1 MLNDYELN
9 EKLKKIFSK
18 NLNYYL
24 DKYNYSRNEF
34 IEKVNSRY
42 SFADFK
48 YTTVTDWIN
57 GNSIPKID
65 KIEIIANFFGINKS
79 DLIEDKSL
87 EDIGS
92 IDVELIEIPI
102 LGSIPAGTPVEAVE
116 DIQGSQLIPQDALRY
131 PEKEYFCLKI
141 SGSSMYPTYID
152 GDIVLFHSQYEA
164 NSGQDVCVYVNGY
177 DATFKRLAVHEDGLE
192 LVAINPEYEN
202 KFYTKE
208 ECQELPVR
216 VIGVAVKL
224 IRNLE

>member
-1 MLNDYELN
+1 MDSKNITGKELARRSGVSASSISDYLNDKYEAKQDNIFLISKALN
-9 EKLKKIFSK
+9 VSPSWLMGLIDDEEMK
-18 NLNYYL
+18 N
-24 DKYNYSRNEF
+24 
-34 IEKVNSRY
+34 
-42 SFADFK
+42 
-48 YTTVTDWIN
+48 
-57 GNSIPKID
+57 
-65 KIEIIANFFGINKS
+65 
-79 DLIEDKSL
+79 
-87 EDIGS
+87 

-131 PEKEYFCLKI
+131 PEKEYFCLRI
-141 SGSSMYPTYID
+141 NGSSMFPTYID

-164 NSGQDVCVYVNGY
+164 NNGQDVCVYVNGY
-177 DATFKRLAVHEDGLE
+177 DATFKRLMIHEDGLE

-202 KFYTKE
+202 KFYTME

>member
-1 MLNDYELN
+1 M
-9 EKLKKIFSK
+9 KKSIAREYSEIVAK
-18 NLNYYL
+18 NLNYYISRKNIDRQEL
-24 DKYNYSRNEF
+24 ADYLGVGYSTLSNWILGYNAPKMDKVQKIAEF
-34 IEKVNSRY
+34 FNVE
-42 SFADFK
+42 
-48 YTTVTDWIN
+48 IN
-57 GNSIPKID
+57 
-65 KIEIIANFFGINKS
+65 
-79 DLIEDKSL
+79 DLITDK
-87 EDIGS
+87 DIES

-116 DIQGSQLIPQDALRY
+116 DIQGSQLIPQDVLRY

-164 NSGQDVCVYVNGY
+164 NNGQDVCVYVNGY
-177 DATFKRLAVHEDGLE
+177 DATFKRLMIHEDGLE

-202 KFYTKE
+202 KFYTME

-224 IRNLE
+224 IRDLE